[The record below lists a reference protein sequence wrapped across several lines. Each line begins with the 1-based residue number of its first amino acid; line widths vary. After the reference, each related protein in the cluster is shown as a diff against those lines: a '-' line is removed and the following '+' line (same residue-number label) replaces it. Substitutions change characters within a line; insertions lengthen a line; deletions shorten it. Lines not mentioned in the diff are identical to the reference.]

1 MIRFYSF
8 AAALLAALCL
18 PACSSMAG
26 SDTNPDTPGADLPSP
41 KGGPLIDS
49 FTAESSVVFVG
60 TSTQLTAVF
69 TGDRATVDLIGPV
82 QSGGAVDTGSLAKTT
97 TFTLTV
103 QQGADSVQAQLTVQ
117 ANYQNRVRRLAD
129 APVGQAGNLAM
140 ALPDGTAI
148 VMGGNASIFPRV
160 PDSLVTQFFDPS
172 TETFSTGPDLAF
184 SVVAHEFSEAA
195 PLANGSFVIAEGGIN
210 TRRRQSQ
217 LYDPIARTF
226 STVGDLNVFH
236 LPPAQAT
243 ALNDGSVLLTGR
255 PEIFAPKSGHWTR
268 IADMVVNR
276 RGHSATLLNDG
287 TVLIVGGFSCCTPT
301 GEFPTGAAEIFDPV
315 AQTFS
320 LTGSLATPRAVHAAT
335 LLVDGRV
342 LITGGIVDQDASTSA
357 AEIFD
362 PSTGEFGPAG
372 NLQFARNA
380 HSAILLTDGR
390 VLIVGGEG
398 STPFIGVE
406 ATEIFD
412 PSSGTFSLGPSVS
425 PAFFTSTATLLA
437 NGKVLIFGGQDPF
450 PVSAAFIFE

>member
-1 MIRFYSF
+1 MDDGPMIE
-8 AAALLAALCL
+8 
-18 PACSSMAG
+18 
-26 SDTNPDTPGADLPSP
+26 
-41 KGGPLIDS
+41 S
-49 FTAESSVVFVG
+49 FTAASSAVFVG
-60 TSTQLTAVF
+60 ASTQLTAVF
-69 TGDRATVDLIGPV
+69 TGDSATVDLIGPV
-82 QSGGAVDTGSLAKTT
+82 QSGIAIETPRIARTT

-103 QQGADSVQAQLTVQ
+103 QQGADSVQARLAVQ
-117 ANYQNRVRRLAD
+117 ANYQNRVRRLVD
-129 APVGQAGNLAM
+129 ALVGQAGNLAM

-148 VMGGNASIFPRV
+148 VMGGNASIFPLV
-160 PDSLVTQFFDPS
+160 PDSLVTQFFDPK
-172 TETFSTGPDLAF
+172 TETFSAGPELAF
-184 SVVAHEFSEAA
+184 SAVAHEFSEVA
-195 PLANGSFVIAEGGIN
+195 PLANGAFVIAEGGIN

-217 LYDPIARTF
+217 VYDPIARTF

-255 PEIFAPKSGHWTR
+255 PELFDPESGQWTR
-268 IADMVVNR
+268 IADTVVNR

-287 TVLIVGGFSCCTPT
+287 TVLLVGGITCCTPN
-301 GEFPTGAAEIFDPV
+301 GEFLTGSAEIFDPV

-320 LTGSLATPRAVHAAT
+320 LTGSLSTARALHAAT
-335 LLVDGRV
+335 LLPDGRV
-342 LITGGIVDQDASTSA
+342 LITGGIVDPDASSLA

-362 PSTGEFGPAG
+362 PSISRFFFAG
-372 NLQFARNA
+372 NLQFARDL

-412 PSSGTFSLGPSVS
+412 PSSGTFSLGPTVS
-425 PAFFTSTATLLA
+425 PAFFSSTATLLS

-450 PVSAAFIFE
+450 PVPTAFIFE